1 MVRKGI
7 YQIRIMKQHLAF
19 KCNSVKRI
27 IRKDH
32 LQINRKGQIKL
43 EGSVI
48 NQICASMESFF
59 DTEKKIGDY
68 IVRNPKKVVD
78 MTVGEL
84 AKACGVS
91 EASVSRFCKRIEL
104 KGFHHLKISLARELV
119 DAQDDG
125 EISGHISVDDMEG
138 SLRGILSNKMEELRQ
153 TVAMM
158 DREELKKVLELI
170 NNADTVL
177 IAAVGNTIP
186 VAMDGAY
193 KLNQIGIRAVSTPIW
208 ETELGYSYNLTDRDV
223 VIAISNSGESTGV
236 IQILEAAQS
245 RGAVTISITNNARSS
260 VAELSTYHIT
270 TATREK
276 LFLDGYCFS
285 RVSATM
291 VIEIIYLLLASMRK
305 ESYESIVRHEQ
316 AMAYTKE

>member
-1 MVRKGI
+1 M
-7 YQIRIMKQHLAF
+7 
-19 KCNSVKRI
+19 
-27 IRKDH
+27 
-32 LQINRKGQIKL
+32 

-48 NQICASMESFF
+48 NQICASMDSFF

-84 AKACGVS
+84 AKECAVS

-119 DAQDDG
+119 DAKDDG

-153 TVAMM
+153 TVAMI
-158 DREELKKVLELI
+158 DREELKKILDVI

-177 IAAVGNTIP
+177 MAAVGNTIP

-193 KLNQIGIRAVSTPIW
+193 KLNQIGIRAMSTPIW
-208 ETELGYSYNLTDRDV
+208 ETELGYSYNLTDKDV
-223 VIAISNSGESTGV
+223 VVAISNSGESTGV
-236 IQILEAAQS
+236 IQMLEAAKS
-245 RGAVTISITNNARSS
+245 RGAVAISITNNARSS

-276 LFLDGYCFS
+276 IFLDGYCFS

>member
-1 MVRKGI
+1 M
-7 YQIRIMKQHLAF
+7 
-19 KCNSVKRI
+19 
-27 IRKDH
+27 
-32 LQINRKGQIKL
+32 

-48 NQICASMESFF
+48 NQICASMDSFF

-84 AKACGVS
+84 AKECCVS

-119 DAQDDG
+119 DAKDDG

-153 TVAMM
+153 TVAMI
-158 DREELKKVLELI
+158 DSEELKKILDVI

-177 IAAVGNTIP
+177 MAAVGNTIP

-193 KLNQIGIRAVSTPIW
+193 KLNQIGIRAMSTPIW
-208 ETELGYSYNLTDRDV
+208 ETELGYSYNLTDKDV
-223 VIAISNSGESTGV
+223 VVAISNSGESTGV
-236 IQILEAAQS
+236 IQILEAAKS
-245 RGAVTISITNNARSS
+245 RGAVAISITNNARSS
-260 VAELSTYHIT
+260 AAELSTYHIT

>member
-1 MVRKGI
+1 M
-7 YQIRIMKQHLAF
+7 
-19 KCNSVKRI
+19 
-27 IRKDH
+27 
-32 LQINRKGQIKL
+32 
-43 EGSVI
+43 EESVI
-48 NQICASMESFF
+48 NQICASMDSFF

-84 AKACGVS
+84 AKECGVS

-119 DAQDDG
+119 DAKDDG

-158 DREELKKVLELI
+158 DSEELKKILDVI

-177 IAAVGNTIP
+177 MAAVGNTIP

-193 KLNQIGIRAVSTPIW
+193 KLNQIGIRAMSTPIW
-208 ETELGYSYNLTDRDV
+208 ETELGYSYNLTDKDV
-223 VIAISNSGESTGV
+223 VVAISNSGESTGV
-236 IQILEAAQS
+236 IQILEAAKS
-245 RGAVTISITNNARSS
+245 RGAVAISITNNARSS

>member
-1 MVRKGI
+1 M
-7 YQIRIMKQHLAF
+7 
-19 KCNSVKRI
+19 
-27 IRKDH
+27 
-32 LQINRKGQIKL
+32 

-48 NQICASMESFF
+48 NQICASMDSFF

-84 AKACGVS
+84 AKECGVS

-119 DAQDDG
+119 DAKDDG

-153 TVAMM
+153 TVAMI
-158 DREELKKVLELI
+158 DREELKKILNVI

-177 IAAVGNTIP
+177 MAAVGNTIP

-193 KLNQIGIRAVSTPIW
+193 KLNQIGIRAMSTPIW
-208 ETELGYSYNLTDRDV
+208 ETELGYSYNLTDKDV
-223 VIAISNSGESTGV
+223 VVAISNSGESTGV
-236 IQILEAAQS
+236 IQILEAAKS
-245 RGAVTISITNNARSS
+245 RGAVAISITNNARSS

-291 VIEIIYLLLASMRK
+291 VIEIIYLLLVSMRK

>member
-1 MVRKGI
+1 M
-7 YQIRIMKQHLAF
+7 
-19 KCNSVKRI
+19 
-27 IRKDH
+27 
-32 LQINRKGQIKL
+32 

-48 NQICASMESFF
+48 NQICASMDSFF

-84 AKACGVS
+84 AKECGVS

-119 DAQDDG
+119 DAKDDR

-153 TVAMM
+153 TVAMI
-158 DREELKKVLELI
+158 DREKLKKILDVI

-177 IAAVGNTIP
+177 MAAVGNTIP

-193 KLNQIGIRAVSTPIW
+193 KLNQIGIRAMSTPIW
-208 ETELGYSYNLTDRDV
+208 ETELGYSYNLTDKDIV
-223 VIAISNSGESTGV
+223 VAISNSGESTGV
-236 IQILEAAQS
+236 IQILEAAKS
-245 RGAVTISITNNARSS
+245 RGAVAISITNNARSS

>member
-1 MVRKGI
+1 M
-7 YQIRIMKQHLAF
+7 
-19 KCNSVKRI
+19 
-27 IRKDH
+27 
-32 LQINRKGQIKL
+32 

-48 NQICASMESFF
+48 NQTCASMDSFF
-59 DTEKKIGDY
+59 DTENKIGDY

-84 AKACGVS
+84 AKECGVS

-119 DAQDDG
+119 DAKDEG

-153 TVAMM
+153 TVAMI
-158 DREELKKVLELI
+158 DREELKKILDVI

-177 IAAVGNTIP
+177 MAAVGNTIP

-193 KLNQIGIRAVSTPIW
+193 KLNQIGIRAMSTPIW
-208 ETELGYSYNLTDRDV
+208 ETELGYSYNLTDKDIV
-223 VIAISNSGESTGV
+223 VAISNSGESTGV
-236 IQILEAAQS
+236 IQILEAAKS
-245 RGAVTISITNNARSS
+245 RGAVAISITNNARSS

>member
-1 MVRKGI
+1 M
-7 YQIRIMKQHLAF
+7 
-19 KCNSVKRI
+19 
-27 IRKDH
+27 
-32 LQINRKGQIKL
+32 

-48 NQICASMESFF
+48 NQICASMDSFF

-84 AKACGVS
+84 AKECGVS

-119 DAQDDG
+119 DAKDDG

-153 TVAMM
+153 TVAMI
-158 DREELKKVLELI
+158 DREELKK
-170 NNADTVL
+170 
-177 IAAVGNTIP
+177 
-186 VAMDGAY
+186 
-193 KLNQIGIRAVSTPIW
+193 
-208 ETELGYSYNLTDRDV
+208 
-223 VIAISNSGESTGV
+223 
-236 IQILEAAQS
+236 ILEAAKS
-245 RGAVTISITNNARSS
+245 RGAVAISITNNARSS

-285 RVSATM
+285 RESATM
-291 VIEIIYLLLASMRK
+291 VIEIIYLLIASMRK
-305 ESYESIVRHEQ
+305 ESYKSIVRHEQ

>member
-1 MVRKGI
+1 M
-7 YQIRIMKQHLAF
+7 
-19 KCNSVKRI
+19 
-27 IRKDH
+27 
-32 LQINRKGQIKL
+32 

-48 NQICASMESFF
+48 NQICASMDSFF

-84 AKACGVS
+84 AKECGVS

-119 DAQDDG
+119 DAKDDG

-153 TVAMM
+153 TVAMI
-158 DREELKKVLELI
+158 DREELKKILDVI

-177 IAAVGNTIP
+177 MAAVGNTIP

-193 KLNQIGIRAVSTPIW
+193 KLNQIGIRAMSTPIW

-223 VIAISNSGESTGV
+223 VVAISNSGESTGV
-236 IQILEAAQS
+236 IQILEAAKS
-245 RGAVTISITNNARSS
+245 RGAVAISITNNVRSS

>member
-1 MVRKGI
+1 M
-7 YQIRIMKQHLAF
+7 
-19 KCNSVKRI
+19 
-27 IRKDH
+27 
-32 LQINRKGQIKL
+32 

-48 NQICASMESFF
+48 NQICASMDSFF

-84 AKACGVS
+84 AKECCVS

-119 DAQDDG
+119 DAKDDG

-153 TVAMM
+153 TVAMI
-158 DREELKKVLELI
+158 DREELKKILDVI

-177 IAAVGNTIP
+177 MAAVGNTIP

-193 KLNQIGIRAVSTPIW
+193 KFNQIGIRAMSTPIW
-208 ETELGYSYNLTDRDV
+208 ETELGYSYNLTDKDV
-223 VIAISNSGESTGV
+223 VVAISNSGESTGV
-236 IQILEAAQS
+236 IQILEAAKS
-245 RGAVTISITNNARSS
+245 RGAVAISITNNARSS

>member
-1 MVRKGI
+1 M
-7 YQIRIMKQHLAF
+7 
-19 KCNSVKRI
+19 
-27 IRKDH
+27 
-32 LQINRKGQIKL
+32 

-48 NQICASMESFF
+48 NQICASMDSFF

-84 AKACGVS
+84 AKKCGVS

-119 DAQDDG
+119 DAKDDG

-153 TVAMM
+153 TVAMI
-158 DREELKKVLELI
+158 DSEELKK
-170 NNADTVL
+170 
-177 IAAVGNTIP
+177 
-186 VAMDGAY
+186 
-193 KLNQIGIRAVSTPIW
+193 
-208 ETELGYSYNLTDRDV
+208 
-223 VIAISNSGESTGV
+223 
-236 IQILEAAQS
+236 ILEAAKS
-245 RGAVTISITNNARSS
+245 RGAVAISITNNARSS

-291 VIEIIYLLLASMRK
+291 VIEIIYLLIASMRK
-305 ESYESIVRHEQ
+305 ESYKSIVRHEQ

>member
-1 MVRKGI
+1 M
-7 YQIRIMKQHLAF
+7 
-19 KCNSVKRI
+19 
-27 IRKDH
+27 
-32 LQINRKGQIKL
+32 

-48 NQICASMESFF
+48 NQICASMDSFF

-84 AKACGVS
+84 AKECGVS
-91 EASVSRFCKRIEL
+91 E
-104 KGFHHLKISLARELV
+104 
-119 DAQDDG
+119 
-125 EISGHISVDDMEG
+125 
-138 SLRGILSNKMEELRQ
+138 
-153 TVAMM
+153 
-158 DREELKKVLELI
+158 ELKKILDVI

-177 IAAVGNTIP
+177 MAAVGNTIP

-193 KLNQIGIRAVSTPIW
+193 KLNQIGIRAMSTPIW
-208 ETELGYSYNLTDRDV
+208 ETELGYSYNLTDKDIV
-223 VIAISNSGESTGV
+223 VAISNSGESTGV
-236 IQILEAAQS
+236 IQILEAAKS
-245 RGAVTISITNNARSS
+245 RGAVAISITNNARSS

>member
-1 MVRKGI
+1 M
-7 YQIRIMKQHLAF
+7 
-19 KCNSVKRI
+19 
-27 IRKDH
+27 
-32 LQINRKGQIKL
+32 

-48 NQICASMESFF
+48 NQICAFMDSFF

-84 AKACGVS
+84 AKECGVS

-119 DAQDDG
+119 DAKDDG

-153 TVAMM
+153 TVAMI
-158 DREELKKVLELI
+158 DREELKKILDVI

-177 IAAVGNTIP
+177 MAAVGNTIP

-193 KLNQIGIRAVSTPIW
+193 KLNQIGIRAMSTPIW
-208 ETELGYSYNLTDRDV
+208 ETELGYSYNLTDKDIV
-223 VIAISNSGESTGV
+223 VAISNSGESTGV
-236 IQILEAAQS
+236 IQILEAAKS
-245 RGAVTISITNNARSS
+245 RGAVAISITNNARSS

>member
-1 MVRKGI
+1 M
-7 YQIRIMKQHLAF
+7 
-19 KCNSVKRI
+19 
-27 IRKDH
+27 
-32 LQINRKGQIKL
+32 

-48 NQICASMESFF
+48 NQICASMDSFF

-78 MTVGEL
+78 MKVGEL
-84 AKACGVS
+84 AKECCVS

-119 DAQDDG
+119 DSQDEG
-125 EISGHISVDDMEG
+125 EISGHVSVDDIED

-153 TVAMM
+153 TVAMI
-158 DREELKKVLELI
+158 DREELKKILDVI

-177 IAAVGNTIP
+177 MAAVGNTIP

-193 KLNQIGIRAVSTPIW
+193 KLNQIGIRAMSTPIW
-208 ETELGYSYNLTDRDV
+208 ETELGYSYNLTDKDV
-223 VIAISNSGESTGV
+223 VVAISNSGESTGV
-236 IQILEAAQS
+236 IQILQAAKS
-245 RGAVTISITNNARSS
+245 RGAVAISITNNDRSS

-270 TATREK
+270 TATRGK

>member
-1 MVRKGI
+1 M
-7 YQIRIMKQHLAF
+7 
-19 KCNSVKRI
+19 
-27 IRKDH
+27 
-32 LQINRKGQIKL
+32 

-48 NQICASMESFF
+48 NQICASMDSFF

-84 AKACGVS
+84 AKECGVS

-119 DAQDDG
+119 DVKDDG

-153 TVAMM
+153 TVAMI
-158 DREELKKVLELI
+158 DSEKLKKILDVI

-177 IAAVGNTIP
+177 MAAVGNTIP

-193 KLNQIGIRAVSTPIW
+193 KLNQIGIRAMSTPIW
-208 ETELGYSYNLTDRDV
+208 ETELGYSYNLTDKDV
-223 VIAISNSGESTGV
+223 VVAISNSGESTGV
-236 IQILEAAQS
+236 IQILEAAKS
-245 RGAVTISITNNARSS
+245 RGAVAISITNNVRSS

-316 AMAYTKE
+316 AIAYTKE

>member
-1 MVRKGI
+1 M
-7 YQIRIMKQHLAF
+7 
-19 KCNSVKRI
+19 
-27 IRKDH
+27 
-32 LQINRKGQIKL
+32 

-48 NQICASMESFF
+48 NQICASMDSFF

-84 AKACGVS
+84 AKECGVS

-119 DAQDDG
+119 DAKDDG

-153 TVAMM
+153 TVAMI
-158 DREELKKVLELI
+158 DREELKKILDVI

-177 IAAVGNTIP
+177 MAAVGNTIP

-193 KLNQIGIRAVSTPIW
+193 KLNQIGIRAMSTPVW
-208 ETELGYSYNLTDRDV
+208 ETELGYSYNLTDKDV
-223 VIAISNSGESTGV
+223 VVAISNSGESTGV
-236 IQILEAAQS
+236 IQILEAAKS
-245 RGAVTISITNNARSS
+245 RGAVAISITNNARSS

>member
-1 MVRKGI
+1 M
-7 YQIRIMKQHLAF
+7 
-19 KCNSVKRI
+19 
-27 IRKDH
+27 
-32 LQINRKGQIKL
+32 

-48 NQICASMESFF
+48 NQICASMDSFF

-68 IVRNPKKVVD
+68 IVRNRKKVVD

-84 AKACGVS
+84 AKECGVS

-119 DAQDDG
+119 DAKDDG

-153 TVAMM
+153 TVAMI
-158 DREELKKVLELI
+158 DREELKKILDVI

-177 IAAVGNTIP
+177 MAAVGNTIP

-193 KLNQIGIRAVSTPIW
+193 KLNQIGIRAMSTPIW
-208 ETELGYSYNLTDRDV
+208 ETELGYSYNLTDKDV
-223 VIAISNSGESTGV
+223 VVAISNSGESTGV
-236 IQILEAAQS
+236 IQILEAAKS
-245 RGAVTISITNNARSS
+245 RGAVAISITNNARSS

>member
-1 MVRKGI
+1 M
-7 YQIRIMKQHLAF
+7 
-19 KCNSVKRI
+19 
-27 IRKDH
+27 
-32 LQINRKGQIKL
+32 

-48 NQICASMESFF
+48 NQICAFMDSFF

-84 AKACGVS
+84 ANECGVS

-119 DAQDDG
+119 DAKDDG

-153 TVAMM
+153 TVAMI
-158 DREELKKVLELI
+158 DREELKKILDVI

-177 IAAVGNTIP
+177 MAAVGNTIP

-193 KLNQIGIRAVSTPIW
+193 KLNQIGIRAMSTPIW
-208 ETELGYSYNLTDRDV
+208 ETELGYSYNLTDKDV
-223 VIAISNSGESTGV
+223 VVTISNSGESTGV
-236 IQILEAAQS
+236 IQILEAAKS
-245 RGAVTISITNNARSS
+245 RGAVAISITNNARSS

>member
-1 MVRKGI
+1 M
-7 YQIRIMKQHLAF
+7 
-19 KCNSVKRI
+19 
-27 IRKDH
+27 
-32 LQINRKGQIKL
+32 

-48 NQICASMESFF
+48 NQICASMDSFF

-84 AKACGVS
+84 AKECGVS

-119 DAQDDG
+119 DAKDDG

-153 TVAMM
+153 TVAMI
-158 DREELKKVLELI
+158 DREKLKKILDVI

-177 IAAVGNTIP
+177 MAAVGNTIP

-193 KLNQIGIRAVSTPIW
+193 KLNQIGIRAMSTPIW
-208 ETELGYSYNLTDRDV
+208 ETELGYSYNLTDKDIV
-223 VIAISNSGESTGV
+223 VAISNSGESTGV
-236 IQILEAAQS
+236 IQILEAAKS
-245 RGAVTISITNNARSS
+245 SGAVAISITNNARSS

>member
-1 MVRKGI
+1 M
-7 YQIRIMKQHLAF
+7 
-19 KCNSVKRI
+19 
-27 IRKDH
+27 
-32 LQINRKGQIKL
+32 

-48 NQICASMESFF
+48 NQICASMDSFF

-84 AKACGVS
+84 AKECGVS

-119 DAQDDG
+119 DAKDDG

-153 TVAMM
+153 TVAMI
-158 DREELKKVLELI
+158 DREELKK
-170 NNADTVL
+170 
-177 IAAVGNTIP
+177 
-186 VAMDGAY
+186 
-193 KLNQIGIRAVSTPIW
+193 
-208 ETELGYSYNLTDRDV
+208 
-223 VIAISNSGESTGV
+223 
-236 IQILEAAQS
+236 ILEAAKS
-245 RGAVTISITNNARSS
+245 RGAVAISITNNARSS

-285 RVSATM
+285 RVSATI
-291 VIEIIYLLLASMRK
+291 VIEIIYLLIASMRK
-305 ESYESIVRHEQ
+305 ESYKSIVRHEQ

>member
-1 MVRKGI
+1 M
-7 YQIRIMKQHLAF
+7 
-19 KCNSVKRI
+19 
-27 IRKDH
+27 D
-32 LQINRKGQIKL
+32 
-43 EGSVI
+43 
-48 NQICASMESFF
+48 SFF

-84 AKACGVS
+84 AKECGVS

-104 KGFHHLKISLARELV
+104 KGFHHLKVSLARELV
-119 DAQDDG
+119 DAEDDG

-153 TVAMM
+153 TVAMI
-158 DREELKKVLELI
+158 DREELKKILDVI

-177 IAAVGNTIP
+177 MAAVGNTIP

-193 KLNQIGIRAVSTPIW
+193 KLNQIGIRA
-208 ETELGYSYNLTDRDV
+208 
-223 VIAISNSGESTGV
+223 
-236 IQILEAAQS
+236 
-245 RGAVTISITNNARSS
+245 ISITNNARSS

-285 RVSATM
+285 SVSATM

>member
-1 MVRKGI
+1 M
-7 YQIRIMKQHLAF
+7 
-19 KCNSVKRI
+19 
-27 IRKDH
+27 
-32 LQINRKGQIKL
+32 

-48 NQICASMESFF
+48 NQICASMDSFF

-84 AKACGVS
+84 AKECGVS

-119 DAQDDG
+119 DAKDDG

-153 TVAMM
+153 TVAMI
-158 DREELKKVLELI
+158 DREELKKILDVI

-177 IAAVGNTIP
+177 MAAVGNTIP

-193 KLNQIGIRAVSTPIW
+193 KLNQIGIRAMSTPIW
-208 ETELGYSYNLTDRDV
+208 ETELGYSYNLTDKDV
-223 VIAISNSGESTGV
+223 VVAISNSGESTGV
-236 IQILEAAQS
+236 IQILQAAKS
-245 RGAVTISITNNARSS
+245 RGAVAISITNNDRSS

-291 VIEIIYLLLASMRK
+291 VIEVIYLLLASMRK

>member
-1 MVRKGI
+1 M
-7 YQIRIMKQHLAF
+7 
-19 KCNSVKRI
+19 
-27 IRKDH
+27 
-32 LQINRKGQIKL
+32 

-48 NQICASMESFF
+48 NQICASMDSFF

-84 AKACGVS
+84 AKECGVS

-119 DAQDDG
+119 DAKDDG

-153 TVAMM
+153 TVAMI
-158 DREELKKVLELI
+158 DREELKK
-170 NNADTVL
+170 
-177 IAAVGNTIP
+177 
-186 VAMDGAY
+186 
-193 KLNQIGIRAVSTPIW
+193 
-208 ETELGYSYNLTDRDV
+208 
-223 VIAISNSGESTGV
+223 
-236 IQILEAAQS
+236 ILEAAKS
-245 RGAVTISITNNARSS
+245 RGAVAISITNNDRSS

-285 RVSATM
+285 RVSETM

>member
-1 MVRKGI
+1 M
-7 YQIRIMKQHLAF
+7 
-19 KCNSVKRI
+19 
-27 IRKDH
+27 D
-32 LQINRKGQIKL
+32 
-43 EGSVI
+43 
-48 NQICASMESFF
+48 SFF

-84 AKACGVS
+84 AKECGVS

-119 DAQDDG
+119 DAKDDG

-153 TVAMM
+153 TVAMI
-158 DREELKKVLELI
+158 DSEELKK
-170 NNADTVL
+170 
-177 IAAVGNTIP
+177 
-186 VAMDGAY
+186 
-193 KLNQIGIRAVSTPIW
+193 
-208 ETELGYSYNLTDRDV
+208 
-223 VIAISNSGESTGV
+223 
-236 IQILEAAQS
+236 ILEAAKS
-245 RGAVTISITNNARSS
+245 CGAVAISITNNARSS

-316 AMAYTKE
+316 AMAYTKEWHDAYV

>member
-1 MVRKGI
+1 M
-7 YQIRIMKQHLAF
+7 
-19 KCNSVKRI
+19 
-27 IRKDH
+27 
-32 LQINRKGQIKL
+32 

-48 NQICASMESFF
+48 NQICASMDLFF

-84 AKACGVS
+84 AKECGVS

-119 DAQDDG
+119 DAQDAG
-125 EISGHISVDDMEG
+125 EISGQISVDDMES
-138 SLRGILSNKMEELRQ
+138 SLRGILSNKLEELRQ
-153 TVAMM
+153 TVAML
-158 DREELKKVLELI
+158 DRAELKNVLEVI

-177 IAAVGNTIP
+177 MAAVGNTIP

-193 KLNQIGIRAVSTPIW
+193 KFNQIGIRAVSTPIW
-208 ETELGYSYNLTDRDV
+208 ETELGYSYNLTDKDV

-236 IQILEAAQS
+236 IQILEAAKS
-245 RGAVTISITNNARSS
+245 CGAVTISITNNAKSS

>member
-1 MVRKGI
+1 M
-7 YQIRIMKQHLAF
+7 
-19 KCNSVKRI
+19 
-27 IRKDH
+27 
-32 LQINRKGQIKL
+32 

-48 NQICASMESFF
+48 NQICASMDSFF

-84 AKACGVS
+84 AKECGVS

-119 DAQDDG
+119 DAKDDG

-153 TVAMM
+153 TVAMI
-158 DREELKKVLELI
+158 DREELKKILDVI

-177 IAAVGNTIP
+177 MAAVGNTIP

-193 KLNQIGIRAVSTPIW
+193 KLNQIGIRAMSTPIW
-208 ETELGYSYNLTDRDV
+208 ETELGYSYNLTDKDV
-223 VIAISNSGESTGV
+223 VVAISNSGESTGV
-236 IQILEAAQS
+236 IQILEAAKS
-245 RGAVTISITNNARSS
+245 RGAVAISITNNARSS

>member
-1 MVRKGI
+1 M
-7 YQIRIMKQHLAF
+7 
-19 KCNSVKRI
+19 
-27 IRKDH
+27 
-32 LQINRKGQIKL
+32 

-48 NQICASMESFF
+48 NQICASMDSFF

-84 AKACGVS
+84 AKECGVS

-119 DAQDDG
+119 DAKDDG

-153 TVAMM
+153 TVAMI
-158 DREELKKVLELI
+158 DREELKKILGVI

-177 IAAVGNTIP
+177 MTAVGNTIP

-193 KLNQIGIRAVSTPIW
+193 KLNQIGIRAMSTPIW
-208 ETELGYSYNLTDRDV
+208 ETELGYSYNLTDKDV
-223 VIAISNSGESTGV
+223 VVAISNSGESTGV
-236 IQILEAAQS
+236 IQILEAAKS
-245 RGAVTISITNNARSS
+245 RGAVAISITNNSRSS

-276 LFLDGYCFS
+276 IFLDGYCFS

>member
-1 MVRKGI
+1 M
-7 YQIRIMKQHLAF
+7 
-19 KCNSVKRI
+19 
-27 IRKDH
+27 
-32 LQINRKGQIKL
+32 

-48 NQICASMESFF
+48 NQICASMDSFF

-84 AKACGVS
+84 AKECGVS

-119 DAQDDG
+119 DAKDDG

-138 SLRGILSNKMEELRQ
+138 SLRGILSNKMEELRH
-153 TVAMM
+153 TVAMI
-158 DREELKKVLELI
+158 DREELKK
-170 NNADTVL
+170 
-177 IAAVGNTIP
+177 
-186 VAMDGAY
+186 
-193 KLNQIGIRAVSTPIW
+193 
-208 ETELGYSYNLTDRDV
+208 
-223 VIAISNSGESTGV
+223 
-236 IQILEAAQS
+236 ILEAAKS
-245 RGAVTISITNNARSS
+245 RGAVAISITNNARSS

-291 VIEIIYLLLASMRK
+291 VIEIIYLLIASMRK
-305 ESYESIVRHEQ
+305 ESYKSIVRHEQ

>member
-1 MVRKGI
+1 M
-7 YQIRIMKQHLAF
+7 
-19 KCNSVKRI
+19 
-27 IRKDH
+27 
-32 LQINRKGQIKL
+32 

-48 NQICASMESFF
+48 NQICASMDSFF

-84 AKACGVS
+84 AKECGVS

-119 DAQDDG
+119 DAKDDG

-153 TVAMM
+153 TVAMI
-158 DREELKKVLELI
+158 DREELKKILGVI

-177 IAAVGNTIP
+177 MAAVGNTIP

-193 KLNQIGIRAVSTPIW
+193 KLNQIGIRAISTPIW
-208 ETELGYSYNLTDRDV
+208 ETELGYSYNLTDKDV
-223 VIAISNSGESTGV
+223 VVAISNSGESTGV
-236 IQILEAAQS
+236 IQILEAAKS
-245 RGAVTISITNNARSS
+245 RGAVAISITNNARSS
-260 VAELSTYHIT
+260 VAEFSTYHIT

>member
-1 MVRKGI
+1 M
-7 YQIRIMKQHLAF
+7 
-19 KCNSVKRI
+19 
-27 IRKDH
+27 
-32 LQINRKGQIKL
+32 

-48 NQICASMESFF
+48 NQICASMDSFF

-84 AKACGVS
+84 AKECGVS

-104 KGFHHLKISLARELV
+104 KGFHHLKVSLARELV
-119 DAQDDG
+119 DAEDDG

-153 TVAMM
+153 TVAMI
-158 DREELKKVLELI
+158 DREELKKILDVI

-177 IAAVGNTIP
+177 MAAVGNTIP

-193 KLNQIGIRAVSTPIW
+193 KLNQIGIRA
-208 ETELGYSYNLTDRDV
+208 
-223 VIAISNSGESTGV
+223 
-236 IQILEAAQS
+236 
-245 RGAVTISITNNARSS
+245 ISITNNARSS

-285 RVSATM
+285 SVSATM

>member
-1 MVRKGI
+1 M
-7 YQIRIMKQHLAF
+7 
-19 KCNSVKRI
+19 
-27 IRKDH
+27 
-32 LQINRKGQIKL
+32 

-48 NQICASMESFF
+48 NQICASMDSFF

-84 AKACGVS
+84 AKECGVS

-119 DAQDDG
+119 DAKDDG

-153 TVAMM
+153 TVAMI
-158 DREELKKVLELI
+158 DREELKKILDVI

-177 IAAVGNTIP
+177 MAAVGNTIP

-193 KLNQIGIRAVSTPIW
+193 KLNQIGIRAMSTPIW
-208 ETELGYSYNLTDRDV
+208 ETELGYSYNLTDKDV
-223 VIAISNSGESTGV
+223 VVAISNSGESTGV
-236 IQILEAAQS
+236 IQILEAAKS
-245 RGAVTISITNNARSS
+245 RGAVAISITNNARSS

-285 RVSATM
+285 RVSAAM

>member
-1 MVRKGI
+1 M
-7 YQIRIMKQHLAF
+7 
-19 KCNSVKRI
+19 
-27 IRKDH
+27 
-32 LQINRKGQIKL
+32 

-48 NQICASMESFF
+48 NQICASMDSFF

-84 AKACGVS
+84 AKECAVS

-119 DAQDDG
+119 DAKDDG

-153 TVAMM
+153 TVAMI
-158 DREELKKVLELI
+158 DREELKKILDVI

-177 IAAVGNTIP
+177 MAAVGNTIP

-193 KLNQIGIRAVSTPIW
+193 KLNQIGIRAMSTPIW
-208 ETELGYSYNLTDRDV
+208 ETELGYSYNMTDKDV
-223 VIAISNSGESTGV
+223 VVAISNSGESTGV
-236 IQILEAAQS
+236 IQILEAAKS
-245 RGAVTISITNNARSS
+245 RGAVAISITNNARSS